1 MTSKRYSLLGWLVWR
16 IASRV
21 AKRKLARNHSKLL
34 ALATIALVVVAGFVL
49 AANDQDA

>member
-21 AKRKLARNHSKLL
+21 AKRELAANRSKAV
-34 ALATIALVVVAGFVL
+34 ALATIVLVVVAGFAL
-49 AANDQDA
+49 AANDDDA

>member
-21 AKRKLARNHSKLL
+21 AKRKLRANRSKLF
-34 ALATIALVVVAGFVL
+34 ALATIALVVVVGFAL
-49 AANDQDA
+49 AASDDQ

>member
-21 AKRKLARNHSKLL
+21 AKRKLAHNRSKLVAIATIIL
-34 ALATIALVVVAGFVL
+34 VVIAGFALAAG
-49 AANDQDA
+49 DDA